1 MDAMAAPPRRKM
13 APPEIWEFLFYEA
26 ELLNEHKFEAWLTLF
41 TPDCLYWMPAEE
53 DQLDGESRIS
63 LYYDDRQIMEDRIY
77 RLRHPKMYSQRPM
90 ARGIRLISNVV
101 LEDGHPADAPV
112 VLSSFTMA
120 EFRLNEQRTLGGRYE
135 HHLQRQDRDWK
146 IAKKIVRL
154 VNCDG
159 VLKNVGV
166 PV

>member
-1 MDAMAAPPRRKM
+1 M
-13 APPEIWEFLFYEA
+13 
-26 ELLNEHKFEAWLTLF
+26 
-41 TPDCLYWMPAEE
+41 
-53 DQLDGESRIS
+53 
-63 LYYDDRQIMEDRIY
+63 
-77 RLRHPKMYSQRPM
+77 
-90 ARGIRLISNVV
+90 V